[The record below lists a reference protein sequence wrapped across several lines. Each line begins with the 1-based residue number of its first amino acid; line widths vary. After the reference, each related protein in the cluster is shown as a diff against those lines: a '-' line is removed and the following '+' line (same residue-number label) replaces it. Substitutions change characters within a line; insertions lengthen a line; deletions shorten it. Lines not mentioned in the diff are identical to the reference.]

1 MARAPQNKKKKQF
14 KRTRRRKLCPFTT
27 DPEMASAL
35 NYKNPNILRRFISE
49 RGRIVP
55 RRISGVSSRY
65 QRQLSAEIKRART
78 LALLP
83 YTTVNY

>member
-1 MARAPQNKKKKQF
+1 MARPAHGKKKQF

-27 DPEMASAL
+27 DPEMAKAL
-35 NYKNPNILRRFISE
+35 NYKNPNLLRRFISE